1 MNYTRLISLIEL
13 AGYAPVAYSGRGMFG
28 KRCVGLTTDSSLQ
41 NVLADLVTWMH
52 LTYNTQEI
60 AELIRDLRC
69 DSMGRGIVVYW
80 PSVAWQEDAG
90 SEDE

>member
-1 MNYTRLISLIEL
+1 MNYARLTSLIEL